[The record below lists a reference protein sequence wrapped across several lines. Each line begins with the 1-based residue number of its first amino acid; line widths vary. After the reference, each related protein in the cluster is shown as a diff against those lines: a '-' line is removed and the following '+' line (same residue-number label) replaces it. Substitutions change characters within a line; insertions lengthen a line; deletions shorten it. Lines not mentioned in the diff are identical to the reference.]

1 LPGGLQKI
9 IHHCTPAESKY
20 IMDGKQDRQQEELSE
35 QRPIAGKWLNR
46 NILGM
51 GLASL
56 FSDMNHEMA
65 SAILPIFL
73 SSVLG
78 APAFAL
84 GVIEGVADGVSTL
97 FELWSGW
104 YSDRIGKR
112 KGLAALGYLVTA
124 FSKATFALATNWWHV
139 LFGRTAG
146 WIGWSIRSPVRDA
159 LLTESTTQATVG
171 RAFAFHRTMDTVGA
185 ILGPLIA
192 VLLMARVSLRAI
204 FLVSLI
210 PGLCAFL
217 SIVFLVKERA
227 RQPNLSK
234 PWPSLKALPRDFMK
248 FLLPVGLFGISN
260 FAPTLLILRAQDLL
274 TPPLGAVMASTFAV
288 GLYTFSNIVYAMVS
302 YPIGVLSDRISKRVI
317 LSVGF
322 ALFGL
327 LCLGFIFADGQKWL
341 LILLFA
347 LSGVY
352 TAIIESSQPA
362 LASTL
367 IAEHQH
373 GTGFG
378 LMSTVDGIGDFLS
391 SITMGVLWTAV
402 SPNAGFAAA
411 GILACFSALLL
422 AGMRFS
428 RQHSDAKAPT

>member
-1 LPGGLQKI
+1 M
-9 IHHCTPAESKY
+9 TSEEPAPS
-20 IMDGKQDRQQEELSE
+20 SE
-35 QRPIAGKWLNR
+35 APPKRWLNR

-65 SAILPIFL
+65 SAVLPIFL
-73 SSVLG
+73 TSVLG

-84 GVIEGVADGVSTL
+84 GVIEGVADGVSTF

-112 KGLAALGYLVTA
+112 KGLAAFGYFVTA
-124 FSKATFALATNWWHV
+124 FSKASFALATNWWHV

-159 LLTESTTQATVG
+159 LLTESTTPATVG
-171 RAFAFHRTMDTVGA
+171 RAFAFHRTMDTLGA

-192 VLLMARVSLRAI
+192 MLLMSRVPLRVI

-210 PGLCAFL
+210 PGVCAFL
-217 SIVFLVKERA
+217 SIRFLVKERA
-227 RQPNLSK
+227 RKPNLSK
-234 PWPSLKALPRDFMK
+234 PWPSLKALPRDFLR
-248 FLLPVGLFGISN
+248 FLGPVGLFGISN
-260 FAPTLLILRAQDLL
+260 FAPTMLIMRAQDLL
-274 TPPLGAVMASTFAV
+274 TPSQGAVLAGAFAV
-288 GLYTFSNIVYAMVS
+288 GLYTFSNVFYALVA

-327 LCLGFIFADGQKWL
+327 LCLGFLFADGRKWL

-347 LSGVY
+347 LNGVY
-352 TAIIESSQPA
+352 TAVIESSQPA

-378 LMSTVDGIGDFLS
+378 LMSTVDGVGDFLS
-391 SITMGVLWTAV
+391 SITLGVIWTTV
-402 SPNAGFAAA
+402 SPNAGFAVA
-411 GILACFSALLL
+411 GYLALASALWL
-422 AGMRFS
+422 AWMRFPRS
-428 RQHSDAKAPT
+428 NGGAEALA

>member
-1 LPGGLQKI
+1 MNAAP
-9 IHHCTPAESKY
+9 
-20 IMDGKQDRQQEELSE
+20 DGQAK
-35 QRPIAGKWLNR
+35 PKGWLNR

-65 SAILPIFL
+65 TAVLPIFL

-97 FELWSGW
+97 FEVWSGW

-112 KGLAALGYLVTA
+112 KGLAAFGYFVTA
-124 FSKATFALATNWWHV
+124 VSKATFALATNWWHV
-139 LFGRTAG
+139 LIGRTAG

-159 LLTESTTQATVG
+159 LLTESTTPATVG
-171 RAFAFHRTMDTVGA
+171 RAFAFHRTMDTLGA

-192 VLLMARVSLRAI
+192 TLLLTQVSIRII

-210 PGLCAFL
+210 PGLCAVG
-217 SIVFLVKERA
+217 SIVFLVKEKA
-227 RQPNLSK
+227 RKPDTRNPWHSVKNL
-234 PWPSLKALPRDFMK
+234 PPDFLK
-248 FLLPVGLFGISN
+248 FLVPIGLFGIAN

-274 TPPLGAVMASTFAV
+274 TPSLGAIAAGAFAV
-288 GLYTFSNIVYAMVS
+288 GLYTFSNVVYALVG
-302 YPIGVLSDRISKRVI
+302 YPIGVLADKFSKRVI

-327 LCLGFIFADGQKWL
+327 LCLGFTFADESKS
-341 LILLFA
+341 ILVVLFA
-347 LSGVY
+347 LNGLY

-367 IAEHQH
+367 IPDAQH

-378 LMSTVDGIGDFLS
+378 VMSGVDGVGDFLS
-391 SITMGVLWTAV
+391 SVAVGVIWSVISPNTGFTVAGVLAFL
-402 SPNAGFAAA
+402 SAAMLYSMRFPPNA
-411 GILACFSALLL
+411 
-422 AGMRFS
+422 R
-428 RQHSDAKAPT
+428 

>member
-1 LPGGLQKI
+1 METKV
-9 IHHCTPAESKY
+9 
-20 IMDGKQDRQQEELSE
+20 SE
-35 QRPIAGKWLNR
+35 QAPAQGRWLNR

-65 SAILPIFL
+65 SAVLPVFL

-84 GVIEGVADGVSTL
+84 GVIEGVADGVSTI

-124 FSKATFALATNWWHV
+124 VSKATFALATNWWHV

-159 LLTESTTQATVG
+159 LLTESTTAATMG

-192 VLLMARVSLRAI
+192 TLLVARVSLRTI

-210 PGLCAFL
+210 PGLCACF
-217 SIVFLVKERA
+217 SIVFLVKERS
-227 RQPNLSK
+227 RRPNLNS
-234 PWPSLKALPRDFMK
+234 PWRSLRALPRDFLK
-248 FLLPVGLFGISN
+248 FLVPVGLFGISN

-274 TPPLGAVMASTFAV
+274 APSMGALMAGTFAV
-288 GLYTFSNIVYAMVS
+288 GLYTFSNVIYAFVA
-302 YPIGVLSDRISKRVI
+302 YPIGAFSDRVSKRAVLSA
-317 LSVGF
+317 GF
-322 ALFGL
+322 AIFGL
-327 LCLGFIFADGQKWL
+327 LCLGFVLAEGQKWV

-347 LSGVY
+347 LSGIY

-367 IAEHQH
+367 MSEDEH
-373 GTGFG
+373 GAGFG
-378 LMSTVDGIGDFLS
+378 LMSAVDGLGDCLS
-391 SITMGVLWTAV
+391 SVTMGLLWTAV
-402 SPNAGFAAA
+402 SPNAGFVTA
-411 GILACFSALLL
+411 GTLALISALVL
-422 AGMRFS
+422 AWLRFG
-428 RQHSDAKAPT
+428 RGAAEKGQP